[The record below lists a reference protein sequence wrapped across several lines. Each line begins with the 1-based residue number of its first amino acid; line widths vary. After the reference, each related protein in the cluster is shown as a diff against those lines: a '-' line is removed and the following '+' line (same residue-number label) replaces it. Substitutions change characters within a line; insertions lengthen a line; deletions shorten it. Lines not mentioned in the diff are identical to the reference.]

1 MKNEEEVMNLSINSF
16 LKKLIVLSVISFLA
30 VNVFAQKE
38 EVNVHF
44 KKAQDYETQKKMDL
58 CIG

>member
-1 MKNEEEVMNLSINSF
+1 MNLSINSF

-30 VNVFAQKE
+30 VNVFALNE

-44 KKAQDYETQKKMDL
+44 SKAQEYEPQKKMDL
-58 CIG
+58 CVG